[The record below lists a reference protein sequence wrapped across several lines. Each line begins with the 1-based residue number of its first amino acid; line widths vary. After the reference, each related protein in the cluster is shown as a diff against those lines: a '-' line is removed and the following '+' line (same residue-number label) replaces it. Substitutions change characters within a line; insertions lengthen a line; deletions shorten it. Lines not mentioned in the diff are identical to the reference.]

1 MNISATS
8 IDQTPTIGTG
18 GAVVA
23 FDVGGTDTKAAL
35 FDASGTMLGL
45 SRTPTPHAGSDTA
58 TAVVDRL
65 RELTEG
71 FARDFPE
78 VTPVA
83 AGFLV
88 PGLVDDEQGI
98 GIHAA
103 NLNWSNVPFRQLAEE
118 RLGLPVTF
126 SHDVRGAGK
135 AEFLLGAAQP
145 FRDVVVLVIGTG
157 IASALFLGGRAH
169 LADGYAGEI
178 GHSIVTPDGPLCT
191 CGSTGCLE
199 AIASA
204 GAIARIYTER
214 SGVTPHG
221 AKDVLQRAAG
231 GDPIAEAV
239 WNEALDALALSI
251 AQLAAVI
258 APQAIV
264 IGGGL
269 AQAGDALFV
278 PLRARVDAKLSFH
291 RRPELLP
298 ARIGENAGLIGAA
311 LLARELAERIAEG
324 SP

>member
-1 MNISATS
+1 MNMSARTNQTS
-8 IDQTPTIGTG
+8 TLGTG
-18 GAVVA
+18 SAVVA

-45 SRTPTPHAGSDTA
+45 SRTPTPHNGLETA
-58 TAVVDRL
+58 AAVVERL
-65 RELTEG
+65 HELTEG

-103 NLNWSNVPFRQLAEE
+103 NLSWSNVPFRHMAEQ
-118 RLGLPVTF
+118 RLGLPVSF

-178 GHSIVTPDGPLCT
+178 GHSIVDPKGPLCS
-191 CGSTGCLE
+191 CGATGCLE

-204 GAIARIYTER
+204 GAIARIYAQR
-214 SGVTPHG
+214 SGVTPDG
-221 AKDVLQRAAG
+221 AKDVVARAAA
-231 GDPIAEAV
+231 GDPIAAAV
-239 WNEALDALALSI
+239 WHEALDALALSI

-278 PLRARVDAKLSFH
+278 PLRERVDALLSFH
-291 RRPELLP
+291 RRPELIP
-298 ARIGENAGLIGAA
+298 ARIGENAGLLGAA
-311 LLARELAERIAEG
+311 LLARELAERTGA
-324 SP
+324 SA